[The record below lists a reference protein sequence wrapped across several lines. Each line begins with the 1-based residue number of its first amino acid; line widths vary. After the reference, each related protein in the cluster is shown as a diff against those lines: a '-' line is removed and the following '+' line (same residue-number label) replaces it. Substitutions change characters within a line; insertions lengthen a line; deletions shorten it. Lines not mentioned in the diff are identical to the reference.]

1 MSDTVRSASGFGV
14 RVGLRVAAADAD
26 VVARALP
33 YWWRD
38 DGRADEPEHTWTVT
52 SASVEAVMG
61 ELELHVAEHAPG
73 LVFVHAAVVAVD
85 GRALLLPGRSHSGKS
100 TLAAELVRRGAAYGS
115 DEYAVVQADGLV
127 RGYPRPL
134 ALRTPDGP
142 RRVPVAELGGTV
154 MPEPLPVG
162 AVAELRYEPG
172 VPATRT
178 PMTAADAALRLID
191 NAVCAASRPAETLA
205 AVTGVV
211 RGARAVAG
219 TRADAADVADEL
231 LAMLR

>member
-1 MSDTVRSASGFGV
+1 MSDVVRSASGFGV
-14 RVGLRVAAADAD
+14 RVGLRVAADDAD
-26 VVARALP
+26 VIGPALP
-33 YWWRD
+33 YWWHD
-38 DGRADEPEHTWTVT
+38 DGLADEPERIWPVT
-52 SASVEAVMG
+52 PSNVESVMG

-85 GRALLLPGRSHSGKS
+85 GHALLLPGRSHCGKS

-115 DEYAVVQADGLV
+115 DEYAVLQPDGLV

-134 ALRTPDGP
+134 ALRTSDGP
-142 RRVPVAELGGTV
+142 HRVSAGELGGTV

-172 VPATRT
+172 APVTLMPVS
-178 PMTAADAALRLID
+178 AADAALRLID
-191 NAVCAASRPAETLA
+191 NAVCAASRPADTLT

-211 RGARAVAG
+211 DGARAVAG